1 MESKDIS
8 IMRCLC
14 RGEGI
19 AHQIR
24 EAAKEPAEEFCA
36 RKAQGYFIQT
46 YRRSLLPFCCVV
58 IPKMTTKIF
67 LVKLNAV
74 LLFFLSTTLFTIMLF
89 GPELR

>member
-24 EAAKEPAEEFCA
+24 EAAKELAKEFFA
-36 RKAQGYFIQT
+36 QKAQGYFIQT
-46 YRRSLLPFCCVV
+46 YRRILLPFCCVF
-58 IPKMTTKIF
+58 IFILKMTTKNS
-67 LVKLNAV
+67 L
-74 LLFFLSTTLFTIMLF
+74 
-89 GPELR
+89 